1 MIRNGNICFVPT
13 RLAAPEICDREFIS
27 GLSVSPVALTPG
39 TYQTD
44 CGSVWPHLFRC
55 VKSNVK
61 SRAGGFSFFCF
72 FFWHPQI
79 ATVQEKRCER
89 EK

>member
-27 GLSVSPVALTPG
+27 GLSVSPVALTMVGG

-44 CGSVWPHLFRC
+44 CGSFWFHLFFC
-55 VKSNVK
+55 INLQQGNVE
-61 SRAGGFSFFCF
+61 SRNIYVLVDFHFCT
-72 FFWHPQI
+72 I
-79 ATVQEKRCER
+79 KL
-89 EK
+89 